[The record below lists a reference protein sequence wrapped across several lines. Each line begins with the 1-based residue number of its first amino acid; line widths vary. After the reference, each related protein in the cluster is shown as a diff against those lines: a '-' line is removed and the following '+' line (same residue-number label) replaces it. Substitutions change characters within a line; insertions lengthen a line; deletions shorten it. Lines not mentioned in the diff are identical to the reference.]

1 MPLIIVALL
10 ALIPMVLR
18 VVSRIVDVLI
28 QPLLN
33 FLNTEDPQI
42 PISPAD
48 AADMVERNIIDMAT
62 GISEAGQSGINSDR
76 FGFMVKE
83 TGEPYGI
90 EQGLNLLR
98 RGKISEGEFEKVLYY
113 SRVRNEFLP
122 DVLNLQWDTMSPAD
136 AIEGALKGV
145 LDPGTAA
152 DLFAMGGGQADQ
164 FQALLDIA
172 GNPIGVEQAMAL
184 WNHGFINE
192 AQATQVILHSRVN
205 PLFESMAKLT
215 RFKFL
220 APYQIVQAVKAG
232 SATIAQATGWL
243 LAEGYPLDQVT
254 AVLSAQT
261 KAATSTAKTISEAQ
275 IAEMYEAGA
284 ITEADAAARLVAL
297 GYHAEDTTFILS
309 VYDERRHM
317 SMITAAIAQV
327 RKVYLAGRVD
337 DATVTNQLTA
347 LGIDPTTITV
357 YLTVWKIEAASELKE
372 LTAAQIGSLYK
383 KGAFDDPT
391 ALAKWEA
398 MGYSADDAALLL
410 FNYGGAAPPGS
421 PAAIAAASA
430 PTTTPAA

>member
-1 MPLIIVALL
+1 VPLIIVALL
-10 ALIPMVLR
+10 ALIPLVMR
-18 VVSRIVDVLI
+18 VISRIVDVLI
-28 QPLLN
+28 QPVIN

-48 AADMVERNIIDMAT
+48 AADMVERNIIDLAT

-76 FGFMVKE
+76 FNMMVLD

-98 RGKISEGEFEKVLYY
+98 RGLISEDEFTKVLYY
-113 SRVRNEFLP
+113 SRVRNEFLG
-122 DVLNLQWDTMSPAD
+122 DVLQLQWDTMSPAD

-145 LDPGTAA
+145 LDPQTAA
-152 DLFAMGGGQADQ
+152 DLFARGGGQADQ
-164 FQALLDIA
+164 FQSLLDIA
-172 GNPIGVEQAMAL
+172 GNPIGVEQAMSL

-205 PLFESMAKLT
+205 PIFESMAKLT

-232 SATIAQATGWL
+232 TATVAQATNWL
-243 LAEGYPLDQVT
+243 LADGYPVDQVT
-254 AVLSAQT
+254 AVLSAQA
-261 KAATSTAKTISEAQ
+261 KPATETAKTISEAQ

-284 ITEADAAARLVAL
+284 ITAEDASARLVAL
-297 GYHAEDTTFILS
+297 GYHAEDTAFILS

-317 SMITAAIAQV
+317 SMITAAVSQV
-327 RKVYLAGRVD
+327 RKVYLAGRIT
-337 DATVTNQLTA
+337 DAIATNQLTA
-347 LGIDPTTITV
+347 LGIDPTTITT

-410 FNYGGAAPPGS
+410 FNYGGSPPPGS
-421 PAAIAAASA
+421 PAAIAAASTPPA
-430 PTTTPAA
+430 ATTT